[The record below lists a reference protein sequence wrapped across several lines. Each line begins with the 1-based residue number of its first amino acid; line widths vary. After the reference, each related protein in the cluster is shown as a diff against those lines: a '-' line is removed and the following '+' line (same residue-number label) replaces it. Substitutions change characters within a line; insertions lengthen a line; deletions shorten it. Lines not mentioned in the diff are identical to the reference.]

1 MGQVRKLNYAAHN
14 GDKKDGHMSEIDQL
28 EGRIAAALDRI
39 GAGVAKL
46 GAVAPAASKDDS
58 EDLRVQLDEERDA
71 NAQLQE
77 RVRALKDRQ
86 DSNVTHL
93 ETRVAKQAEALA
105 AIEAELHRLR
115 ASNADLREL
124 TAQLRSAAVDGATSP
139 ELINRAAIA
148 EVEALSAQRA
158 ADVAE
163 IDAILSELKP
173 LVEEA

>member
-1 MGQVRKLNYAAHN
+1 
-14 GDKKDGHMSEIDQL
+14 MSEIDAL

-39 GAGVAKL
+39 GAGVAQLSKAAPE
-46 GAVAPAASKDDS
+46 GADDS
-58 EDLRVQLDEERDA
+58 EALRAQLREERDA
-71 NAQLQE
+71 NAQLEE

-86 DSNVTHL
+86 ENNISHL
-93 ETRVAKQAEALA
+93 EERVEKQASALA

-124 TAQLRSAAVDGATSP
+124 NAQLRSAAADGAASP
-139 ELINRAAIA
+139 ELINRATIA
-148 EVEALSAQRA
+148 EVEALEAQRA

-163 IDAILSELKP
+163 MDAILSELKP

>member
-1 MGQVRKLNYAAHN
+1 
-14 GDKKDGHMSEIDQL
+14 MSEIDAL

-39 GAGVAKL
+39 GAGVAQLSKAAPE
-46 GAVAPAASKDDS
+46 GADDS
-58 EDLRVQLDEERDA
+58 EALRAQLREERDA
-71 NAQLQE
+71 NAQLEE

-86 DSNVTHL
+86 ENNISHL
-93 ETRVAKQAEALA
+93 EERVEKQASALA

-124 TAQLRSAAVDGATSP
+124 NAQLRSAAADGAASP
-139 ELINRAAIA
+139 EVFKRATIA
-148 EVEALSAQRA
+148 EVEALEAQRA

-163 IDAILSELKP
+163 MDAILSELKP